1 MKDLGKKLWAAIAAD
16 IEHGCLHENN
26 FVNTAEYLKPETL
39 KVVED
44 ILAAEK
50 KSLQKP
56 SYCEDCVEEDE

>member
-1 MKDLGKKLWAAIAAD
+1 MKDLGKKLWTAIAAD

-26 FVNTAEYLKPETL
+26 FVNTVEYLKPETL

-50 KSLQKP
+50 KRLQKTG
-56 SYCEDCVEEDE
+56 YYEACVEEGK